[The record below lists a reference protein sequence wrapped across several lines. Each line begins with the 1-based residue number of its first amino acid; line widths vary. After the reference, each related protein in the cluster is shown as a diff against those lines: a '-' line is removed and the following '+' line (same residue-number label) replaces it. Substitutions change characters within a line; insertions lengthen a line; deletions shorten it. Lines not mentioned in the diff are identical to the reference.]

1 MAQRSSGLGWVVA
14 VIALSVAAGWW
25 WLHQQQAQ
33 SGPALVPPNEATSA
47 GNVASEPQP
56 SLTAEPAIQH
66 PIDAVVADEPA
77 FDSGPSDPGK
87 AITAAL
93 MKLAGRKGVLQY
105 MLTDDFIH
113 RVVVTTDNL
122 GRSHAA
128 SRLWPVVQTP
138 QRFLT
143 ASGPGDTRL
152 IAPANDARYTGFVNF
167 VTGVDARAAVGL
179 YKRLYPEF
187 QQAYESLG
195 YPGKY
200 FNDRVVQVIDHLLET
215 PEPAPPLAVTM
226 TEVKGPYA
234 VQRPW
239 VHYGYVQPELEA
251 RSSGQKMMLR
261 MGRDNAARLKAK
273 LREFRA
279 LLAGKPK
286 TP

>member
-1 MAQRSSGLGWVVA
+1 MAQRSSGLGWIVA
-14 VIALSVAAGWW
+14 VIALGVAAGWW

-33 SGPALVPPNEATSA
+33 TEPTLVPPNEATSA

-56 SLTAEPAIQH
+56 TLTAEPAIQH
-66 PIDAVVADEPA
+66 PIDAVVADDPRLDA
-77 FDSGPSDPGK
+77 GPSDPGK

-93 MKLAGRKGVLQY
+93 MKLAGRKGVLEY

-122 GRSHAA
+122 ARSHAA

-143 ASGPGDTRL
+143 ANGPGETRL
-152 IAPANDARYTGFVNF
+152 IAPANDARYTGFVDF
-167 VTGVDARAAVGL
+167 VTGVNARGAVGL

-187 QQAYESLG
+187 QKSYESLG

-200 FNDRVVQVIDHLLET
+200 FNDRVVEVIDHLLAT
-215 PEPAPPLAVTM
+215 PDPAPPVAVAM

-239 VHYGYVQPELEA
+239 VHYGYVDADLQA
-251 RSSGQKMMLR
+251 RSSGQKMMMR
-261 MGRDNAARLKAK
+261 MGRDNAARLKTK

-279 LLAGKPK
+279 LLAGPGKG
-286 TP
+286 